1 MGHICMGWWSVDLG
15 QQMLNVLSSAAMKG
29 FTCFE
34 PSPFPRVDDIF
45 QAWPAAAEEQSILP
59 GKCAWAK
66 SSMRFRDTTSEGK
79 LHAIEKDIMSVW
91 AGSP

>member
-1 MGHICMGWWSVDLG
+1 
-15 QQMLNVLSSAAMKG
+15 MLNVLSSAAMKG

-59 GKCAWAK
+59 GEMCMGQIIHEVSRHNK
-66 SSMRFRDTTSEGK
+66 
-79 LHAIEKDIMSVW
+79 
-91 AGSP
+91 